1 MAITVLTSRRAG
13 PGIPQQFPEFLPN
26 AGVWPI
32 GKYDAGETNVGCR
45 IPEAELEVHN
55 GDISLTGGSTIEGVK
70 VNGRITGG
78 SSTAVVRDCIVQGA
92 DNSNSNSQAWLS
104 RGGGTGTFQGALFE
118 WVTLDQTG
126 REGGWTNGFEGGD
139 YTARYCDIVRVVDG
153 AEFNGG
159 SNVTHYCNRISRGVY
174 FAWWNTAGGALRTAT
189 FTDYGGRIRTAP
201 FPSQSSGDVHADG
214 IQIMKGQGHLI
225 TGCNIG
231 GPRSYTSAQT
241 THLDPTVAADYA
253 IMAAMDADEGFGTSA
268 LMVNGDTASP
278 LGLTVE
284 YNLLGGGTAT
294 VNVGPS
300 GSDTLSGVIV
310 RNNTFRRPKSGVAT
324 FAILDNAS
332 AATITGNVWEDTG
345 TAVPIS

>member
-1 MAITVLTSRRAG
+1 MAITVKGRRRQVPTA
-13 PGIPQQFPEFLPN
+13 QQFVAFLPN
-26 AGVWPI
+26 TGTWPN
-32 GKYDAGETNVGCR
+32 GRYDAGPTNVGCR
-45 IPEAELEVHN
+45 IPDAQLEIVT
-55 GDISLTGGSTIEGVK
+55 GDITLTAGMVVEGKDIRGRVTGGGA
-70 VNGRITGG
+70 G
-78 SSTAVVRDCIVQGA
+78 SIVRDCIIRGA
-92 DNSNSNSQAWLS
+92 DNSNTNAQSWLA
-104 RGGGTGTFQGALFE
+104 RGGGTNGTFAGTLFE
-118 WVTLDQTG
+118 WCTLDQTG
-126 REGGWTNGFEGGD
+126 REGGWTNGFEGSN
-139 YTARYCDIVRVVDG
+139 YSARYCDIVRVVDG

-174 FAWWNTAGGALRTAT
+174 FAWWNTAGAAVRTTT
-189 FTDYGGRIRTAP
+189 FTDYGGRTRTSP

-214 IQIMKGQGHLI
+214 IQAMKGQANLI

-268 LMVNGDTASP
+268 LMINGDTASP
-278 LGLTVE
+278 LGLTIE

-294 VNVGPS
+294 VNLGPS
-300 GSDTLSGVIV
+300 GADTLSGVIV
-310 RNNTFRRPKSGVAT
+310 RNNTFRRPKAGVGT
-324 FAILDNAS
+324 YAILDNAS